1 MHTFKKEHFDRGEF
15 VRVIKSFHTS
25 RSLMSIKEAPIN
37 SNQKLIPHGTSDF
50 LLLSSMTVSNTS
62 DSDTSSDVTSV
73 GIMYVDEVP
82 ELLISSTVKS

>member
-1 MHTFKKEHFDRGEF
+1 
-15 VRVIKSFHTS
+15 
-25 RSLMSIKEAPIN
+25 MSIKEAPIN

-73 GIMYVDEVP
+73 GIMYVNEVP
-82 ELLISSTVKS
+82 GEVLIPSTVKSEASITTCAGGTP